1 MTVMQIREMQETDLG
16 DVETL
21 AIQLGYPNSAGDLCR
36 RFREIQGLEN
46 YALLVAESGEGRVV
60 GYIQI
65 NLDPKTLLADSRA
78 DISALIVH
86 EAWRSQGI
94 GAALVA
100 EAEAWARDK
109 GLPMIRVRSNT
120 VRESAH
126 RFYLREGYRVSKTS
140 SIFTKTLD

>member
-1 MTVMQIREMQETDLG
+1 MQETDLG
-16 DVETL
+16 DVEAL
-21 AIQLGYPNSAGDLCR
+21 AIQLGYPNSSSDLCR
-36 RFREIQGLEN
+36 RFREIHGLEN
-46 YALLVAESGEGRVV
+46 YALLVAQSDEGKVV

-65 NLDPKTLLADSRA
+65 NLEPQTLLSDSKA

-86 EAWRSQGI
+86 ESWRGQGI

-100 EAEAWARDK
+100 GAEAWVRDK
-109 GLPMIRVRSNT
+109 GLRLIRVRSNT
-120 VRESAH
+120 VREGAH